1 MDFKEGGIEKWFL
14 QLQLIIVFLGMLHCI
29 ERQERTR
36 TRQIAKKVLVS
47 A

>member
-14 QLQLIIVFLGMLHCI
+14 QLQRINVFLGMLHCM

-36 TRQIAKKVLVS
+36 TQKIA
-47 A
+47 